1 MRMPKFFS
9 SFRLSA
15 CPAHSAGG
23 AGKRD
28 SRMPGKWS
36 WKMLGLLA
44 IGLGLAAGGAHGQ
57 GRTIEGV
64 VKDGKTGQPLPGVSV
79 QIQGT
84 ASGTIT
90 NDQGVFHLNLPP
102 DHDTLIIS
110 YVGYAR
116 QVVPVGSNALLQIT
130 MQQSAASLNEL
141 VVIGYGTQQKKDL
154 TGSIATVN
162 AGDFQQGVISTPDQ
176 LIQGKI
182 PGVVI
187 TPSSGMPGAGG
198 VIRIRGGASLNASN
212 DPLIV
217 IDGVPLANSGIAGS
231 PNPLTLINPEDIES
245 ITVLKDASAA
255 AIYGNRASNGVIIIT
270 TKKGT
275 AGGKLSVNLNTV
287 NSLSTK
293 TKEVSVLS
301 AQQLRDIINQQ
312 GTAQQK
318 ALLGNAN
325 TNWQDEIYQTAFS
338 TDNNISFTGGIP
350 QLPYRLSVGYLDQ
363 NGILKTGYLKRT
375 SVDLSLTP
383 SFFNHSLK
391 ATINL
396 KGAYNNNRFAN
407 QAAIGDALRM
417 DPTQPV
423 YDPNSKF
430 GGYFEWTTNTG
441 DPNTQAT
448 RNPVADLMLR
458 SDKSTVKRSIGNIEL
473 DYTLPALPDLKA
485 HVNAGY
491 DISKGEGN
499 VVIPAIAAMDYL
511 QGGFR
516 SHYQQYNRNELFDFY
531 LNYAHTLPGLKSH
544 FDVTAGYEYQDFFR
558 GSPSFPNLNEKGDT
572 LPGTPLPDS
581 SRHTL
586 VSFYARLNYAFRDK
600 YLLTAT
606 IRRDGSSRFSPS
618 NRWGNFPSVALAW
631 RINQEGF
638 LRDSRTVSDL
648 KLRLGYGVTGQQ
660 EIGNDYPYLPIYTLS
675 SNISQY
681 PFGNSFYYTYR
692 AEAYDENIKWEQ
704 TATYNVGLDFG
715 FLNQR
720 INGSVD
726 VYYKKTTN
734 LLADITTPAL
744 GNLSNHVF
752 TNIGSLEDRGIEFS
766 VNATPVTTQ
775 RFTWNLNFNIAYNQN
790 KILKLSNSA
799 DSAAQNQLVG
809 HIAGGTG
816 NTIQINTVGY
826 PAYTFYVYKQ
836 VYDPTGHP
844 IEGVYED
851 VNNDPNNLFYRYK
864 SPDPKVTLG
873 FSSQFSYQH
882 WTLSFVARA
891 DIGNYV
897 YNNVLSTMDT
907 YNSISNSLGYIGN
920 ASTDYLFTKFQN
932 SQYFSDY
939 YVENASFLRMDNI
952 TLGYNFGRIA
962 HSRVQLAVNAF
973 VQNAFVITKY
983 RGLNP
988 EVFGGI
994 DNNVYPIPRTYA
1006 LGLNIHF

>member
-9 SFRLSA
+9 CFRFSSYLA
-15 CPAHSAGG
+15 DIPGG
-23 AGKRD
+23 VSGIA
-28 SRMPGKWS
+28 SWTSVKWA
-36 WKMLGLLA
+36 WKVLWLLVM
-44 IGLGLAAGGAHGQ
+44 GVGLAAGSAYGQ

-64 VKDGKTGQPLPGVSV
+64 VKDAKSGQPLPGVSI

-90 NDQGVFHLNLPP
+90 NDQGVFHLTLPP
-102 DHDTLIIS
+102 DHDTLIIT

-116 QVVPVGSNALLQIT
+116 QVVPVGSQSALQIA

-162 AGDFQQGVISTPDQ
+162 AKDFQQGVISTPDQ

-187 TPSSGMPGAGG
+187 TPTSGMPGAGG

-301 AQQLRDIINQQ
+301 AKQLRDIINQQ

-325 TNWQDEIYQTAFS
+325 TNWQDQIYQTAFS

-430 GGYFEWTTNTG
+430 GGYFEWTDNSG
-441 DPNTQAT
+441 NPNPQAT

-458 SDKSTVKRSIGNIEL
+458 SDKSTVKR
-473 DYTLPALPDLKA
+473 T
-485 HVNAGY
+485 
-491 DISKGEGN
+491 
-499 VVIPAIAAMDYL
+499 
-511 QGGFR
+511 
-516 SHYQQYNRNELFDFY
+516 
-531 LNYAHTLPGLKSH
+531 
-544 FDVTAGYEYQDFFR
+544 
-558 GSPSFPNLNEKGDT
+558 
-572 LPGTPLPDS
+572 
-581 SRHTL
+581 
-586 VSFYARLNYAFRDK
+586 
-600 YLLTAT
+600 
-606 IRRDGSSRFSPS
+606 
-618 NRWGNFPSVALAW
+618 
-631 RINQEGF
+631 
-638 LRDSRTVSDL
+638 
-648 KLRLGYGVTGQQ
+648 
-660 EIGNDYPYLPIYTLS
+660 
-675 SNISQY
+675 
-681 PFGNSFYYTYR
+681 
-692 AEAYDENIKWEQ
+692 
-704 TATYNVGLDFG
+704 
-715 FLNQR
+715 
-720 INGSVD
+720 
-726 VYYKKTTN
+726 
-734 LLADITTPAL
+734 
-744 GNLSNHVF
+744 
-752 TNIGSLEDRGIEFS
+752 
-766 VNATPVTTQ
+766 
-775 RFTWNLNFNIAYNQN
+775 
-790 KILKLSNSA
+790 
-799 DSAAQNQLVG
+799 
-809 HIAGGTG
+809 
-816 NTIQINTVGY
+816 
-826 PAYTFYVYKQ
+826 
-836 VYDPTGHP
+836 
-844 IEGVYED
+844 
-851 VNNDPNNLFYRYK
+851 
-864 SPDPKVTLG
+864 
-873 FSSQFSYQH
+873 
-882 WTLSFVARA
+882 
-891 DIGNYV
+891 
-897 YNNVLSTMDT
+897 
-907 YNSISNSLGYIGN
+907 
-920 ASTDYLFTKFQN
+920 
-932 SQYFSDY
+932 
-939 YVENASFLRMDNI
+939 
-952 TLGYNFGRIA
+952 
-962 HSRVQLAVNAF
+962 
-973 VQNAFVITKY
+973 
-983 RGLNP
+983 
-988 EVFGGI
+988 
-994 DNNVYPIPRTYA
+994 
-1006 LGLNIHF
+1006 